1 MKNIKNWIPALVVM
15 VIIFTLSS
23 APGDV
28 VDSTVAKYESVQVIG
43 HFILFMVLCL
53 TYFKATKNILLSL
66 LLSVLYAFFDEF
78 RQSFTLNRSSSL
90 KDIFTD
96 TSGALISCI
105 FLWKLLPKTPKK
117 LKDWL
122 LK

>member
-15 VIIFTLSS
+15 TVIFTLSS

-28 VDSTVAKYESVQVIG
+28 VNSTVAKHESVQVIG

>member
-1 MKNIKNWIPALVVM
+1 VKNIKNWIPALVVM
-15 VIIFTLSS
+15 TIIFILSS
-23 APGDV
+23 TPGDV

>member
-15 VIIFTLSS
+15 TVIFTLSS

-28 VDSTVAKYESVQVIG
+28 VDSTVAKYESVQIIG

-66 LLSVLYAFFDEF
+66 LLSVSYAFFDEF
-78 RQSFTLNRSSSL
+78 RQSFTLDRSSSL
-90 KDIFTD
+90 KDILTD
-96 TSGALISCI
+96 TFGALVSCI

>member
-1 MKNIKNWIPALVVM
+1 VKNIKNWIPALVVM

>member
-1 MKNIKNWIPALVVM
+1 VKNIKNWIPALVVM
-15 VIIFTLSS
+15 TVIFTLSS

-28 VDSTVAKYESVQVIG
+28 VNSTVAKYESVQVIG
-43 HFILFMVLCL
+43 HFILFMILCL
-53 TYFKATKNILLSL
+53 AYFKATKNILLSL

-78 RQSFTLNRSSSL
+78 RQSFTLDRSSSF
-90 KDIFTD
+90 KDILTD
-96 TSGALISCI
+96 TLGALISCT